1 MVGTGR
7 RGACGRSDN
16 DTVSQLLEYERATS
30 VRATGDEWFAELGT
44 VGGSW
49 LGTEA
54 TPVFFDGIV
63 ARAGALATAMTVL
76 GRVARTRYY
85 TPPGMV
91 AAKLRSADPVMTS
104 TPAGLRMEAFS
115 PCGGVYARFDLT
127 GDAVDIARVTS
138 GVTNVDFNADMRALL
153 ATVTGDAP
161 MHLSATAAGI
171 DVTTVSATVHE
182 AKVVLPQRWVRG
194 FAETQV
200 VARAGE
206 RSLDVGVPSL
216 QRLVTSLPKATPTRS
231 IGWLSSA
238 AGAVRLA
245 SSPSSSA
252 VPLAGPERL
261 RIIEPIL
268 RFATSARV
276 VWSERAT
283 ASFWIVETPL
293 GRLTIGLS
301 PEKSR
306 GFSGEGA
313 LLENLADESL
323 SALAFEVADE
333 LHFES
338 SVDVPAVALA
348 LGSTVELVEKAMER
362 VAAHGLIGFDLS
374 TQSWFHRPLPFSRDR
389 TESLNPR
396 LASARDLV
404 ERVVADGD
412 GRFHI
417 HGLDYRIRLTPEGD
431 HCTCPWYGRHSG
443 ARGPCKHVLAA
454 RLSSGQRHE

>member
-1 MVGTGR
+1 
-7 RGACGRSDN
+7 
-16 DTVSQLLEYERATS
+16 VSQLLDYETPTR
-30 VRATGDEWFAELGT
+30 VRASNEEWFAELGT
-44 VGGSW
+44 LGGSW
-49 LGTEA
+49 VGAEVA
-54 TPVFFDGIV
+54 PVFFDGIV
-63 ARAGALATAMTVL
+63 PRAGALATAMTVL

-91 AAKLRSADPVMTS
+91 AAQVRSADPVMTS

-161 MHLSATAAGI
+161 MHLSAAASGI
-171 DVTTVSATVHE
+171 DVTTIGGSVHE

-200 VARAGE
+200 VARAAE
-206 RSLDVGVPSL
+206 RSLDVGVPSV
-216 QRLVTSLPKATPTRS
+216 QRLVTSLPKTTPTRS
-231 IGWLSSA
+231 IGWLTST

-245 SSPSSSA
+245 SSGSPSA

-268 RFATSARV
+268 RFATAARV

-293 GRLTIGLS
+293 GRLTLGLS

-323 SALAFEVADE
+323 SALAFEVIDE

-338 SVDVPAVALA
+338 SVDVPAVAVA
-348 LGSTVELVEKAMER
+348 VGSPVELVEKAMER
-362 VAAHGLIGFDLS
+362 VAAHGLIGFDLAAHA
-374 TQSWFHRPLPFSRDR
+374 WFHRPLPFSHDR
-389 TESLNPR
+389 TEILNPR
-396 LASARDLV
+396 LASARELV
-404 ERVVADGD
+404 ERVRGD
-412 GRFHI
+412 GESRFHI
-417 HGLDYRIRLTPEGD
+417 EGLDYRIRLTPEGD